1 MLAGKKVLVGI
12 SGSIA
17 AYKIPILV
25 RLLIKAGAE
34 VRVVMTK
41 AATDFVSPL
50 TLSTLTDYPVAV
62 DFFDS
67 EAPEKGWNNH
77 VEMGLWADYF
87 IVAPVSSNTLS
98 KMATGQSDSLLPAV
112 FMSAKCPVYFAPA
125 MDLDMYKNEATKSNI
140 RVLEERGYRCIPSES
155 GELASGLVG
164 EGRMAEPENILVFL
178 ENDIRS
184 RSPLFG
190 KKVMITAG
198 PTHEAIDPV
207 RFIGNHSTGK
217 MGYALASAA
226 RDLGADVHLILG
238 PTQLSFNSKG
248 MSVYHVVSAAEMF
261 SQAERLFSEMNYA
274 IFAAAVADY
283 KPKLVEEQ
291 KIKKAQE
298 VLQIELEKTVDI
310 LHTLAHRKS
319 PNQVVVGFA
328 LETHNQEEYSLKKL
342 HTKMADFIVSNTPG
356 KDTGFGSD
364 TNEVV
369 LYSKNQSPIRLS
381 LKDKLQLAK
390 ELWGYF
396 ISE

>member
-62 DFFDS
+62 DFFDAD
-67 EAPEKGWNNH
+67 APEKGWNNH

-87 IVAPVSSNTLS
+87 IVAPTSSNTLS
-98 KMATGQSDSLLPAV
+98 KMASGQSDSLLPAV

-125 MDLDMYKNEATKSNI
+125 MDLDMYKNEATISNI
-140 RVLEERGYRCIPSES
+140 RLLEERGYRCIPSES

-164 EGRMAEPENILVFL
+164 EGRMAEPENIMTFL
-178 ENDIRS
+178 ENDIRK

-190 KKVMITAG
+190 KKVMLTAG

-217 MGYALASAA
+217 MGHALAVAA

-238 PTQLSFNSKG
+238 PTQVSFNTQG
-248 MSVYHVVSAAEMF
+248 IRVYNVVSASDMF
-261 SQAERLFSEMNYA
+261 DQAEKLFPDMDYA

-283 KPKLVEEQ
+283 RPKHVQ
-291 KIKKAQE
+291 DKKIKKAHD
-298 VLQIELEKTVDI
+298 VLTIELEKTVDI
-310 LHTLAHRKS
+310 LQTLAHRKS
-319 PNQVVVGFA
+319 ENQVVIGFA
-328 LETHNQEEYSLKKL
+328 LETHDQEENSLKKL
-342 HTKMADFIVSNTPG
+342 HTKKADFIVSNTPG
-356 KDTGFGSD
+356 KGTGFGSD

-369 LYSKNQSPIRLS
+369 LYTHNADAVRLS
-381 LKDKLQLAK
+381 LKDKLQLAN
-390 ELWGYF
+390 ELWDYF
-396 ISE
+396 INE